1 MDFPLSN
8 EIKVKVK
15 TMDNFTHAFRV
26 PKNLTV
32 VQFKGEIEKRLKI
45 KPENQRLIFK
55 AKVLENYNTLEKC
68 GIQDEHTIHM
78 VAKMVQPSR
87 SDQQDQRETESE
99 ADNNENNQ
107 PPPPS
112 DQDSQ
117 DIEIVN
123 NILRTLGETSLSRR
137 NERRRI
143 LQQRTFGFP
152 INSKES
158 LEIINQNLKTC
169 SDLLVSSQDKGPPFN
184 TERRNFSLG
193 QWIDVKDTINQW
205 LEAEV
210 IDKTDD
216 KVYVHYNGWGE
227 RWDEWIDMSSDRIA
241 FFRTHTV
248 QNAYGN
254 YMSPCPQN
262 TLDGATE
269 NLKRPSN
276 VKENIVKEFESQ
288 IKKVME
294 MLRELH
300 ELQTPIEEEEP
311 LEEQNIDIKKEKK
324 YLNNKKKLPT
334 KMDDNLSL
342 KIEEKKSKSEEPKYD
357 ETVSMKSLRFKHQ
370 KSNIRTSR
378 RVDISPN
385 SLKTH
390 TSNNSHFFNEGD
402 MTEIIEEENYTFS
415 SRFNRQKNQKLL
427 NKIRQR
433 ELAQKAQQLA
443 PLFDRLGR
451 AMIDLAPH
459 IAMLGAEVSS
469 ISNLGQYRNLST
481 ATMHGSTNV
490 STNRLGIF
498 DRFNSQNEG
507 NTDGL
512 PVNFQN
518 FGVNTQVNPSMISNP
533 MAQNGFSNTQQEFS
547 NDAKGLTSDRPL
559 LFQVPVMLNPG
570 ELLSIE
576 NNTGG
581 LMGEGHVDL
590 HINATVRGT
599 PNVERKDSG
608 IQTDNDF
615 PIDNTQFGKKNSEK
629 DKYIIDEIEHDYN
642 F

>member
-1 MDFPLSN
+1 MDFPKSN
-8 EIKVKVK
+8 DIKIKVK
-15 TMDNFTHAFRV
+15 TMDNFTHAFVVAR
-26 PKNLTV
+26 NLTV
-32 VQFKGEIEKRLKI
+32 IQLKGEIEKRLKI
-45 KPENQRLIFK
+45 KPGDQRLIFK
-55 AKVLENYNTLEKC
+55 AKVLEDYNTLEKY
-68 GIQDEHTIHM
+68 GIEESHTIHM
-78 VAKMVQPSR
+78 VAKILPPKPLTQE
-87 SDQQDQRETESE
+87 DEKANETE
-99 ADNNENNQ
+99 NENTESNPQ
-107 PPPPS
+107 NNRS
-112 DQDSQ
+112 ENESQ

-123 NILRTLGETSLSRR
+123 NILRTLGETSLNRR
-137 NERRRI
+137 NERRRL

-152 INSKES
+152 INARES

-169 SDLLVSSQDKGPPFN
+169 SDLLITSQDKGVPFN
-184 TERRNFSLG
+184 NEKRNFKIG

-210 IDKTDD
+210 IDTDGD
-216 KVYVHYNGWGE
+216 KVFVHYNGWGE

-241 FFRTHTV
+241 YFRTHTV

-262 TLDGATE
+262 TLDGNTD
-269 NLKRPSN
+269 NLKKPTF
-276 VKENIVKEFESQ
+276 VKENIVREFEGQ
-288 IKKVME
+288 IKRVME

-300 ELQTPIEEEEP
+300 ELQTPIDEEEFIDK
-311 LEEQNIDIKKEKK
+311 QNIDIKKEKK
-324 YLNNKKKLPT
+324 YLNNKKKNPA

-342 KIEEKKSKSEEPKYD
+342 KIEEKKSKVEEKKYD
-357 ETVSMKSLRFKHQ
+357 ETVSMKSLRFKHA

-433 ELAQKAQQLA
+433 DVAQKAQQLA

-469 ISNLGQYRNLST
+469 ISNLGQFRNLST
-481 ATMHGSTNV
+481 ATMHGSTNM
-490 STNRLGIF
+490 SNNRLGLF
-498 DRFNSQNEG
+498 DRFNQQNES
-507 NTDGL
+507 NTDTL
-512 PVNFQN
+512 QNN
-518 FGVNTQVNPSMISNP
+518 FGLNTQINPSMISNP
-533 MAQNGFSNTQQEFS
+533 IGQNDFSNTQQDSS
-547 NDAKGLTSDRPL
+547 NDLKGLTSDRPL

-599 PNVERKDSG
+599 PNVDRKDSG
-608 IQTDNDF
+608 VQTDNEYT
-615 PIDNTQFGKKNSEK
+615 IDDSQFGKKKSEK

>member
-1 MDFPLSN
+1 
-8 EIKVKVK
+8 
-15 TMDNFTHAFRV
+15 MDNFTHAFVVAR
-26 PKNLTV
+26 NLTV
-32 VQFKGEIEKRLKI
+32 IQLKGEIEKRLKI
-45 KPENQRLIFK
+45 NPGDQRLIFK
-55 AKVLENYNTLEKC
+55 AKVLEDYNTLEKY
-68 GIQDEHTIHM
+68 GIEESHTIHM
-78 VAKMVQPSR
+78 VAKILPPKPLTQE
-87 SDQQDQRETESE
+87 DEKANETE
-99 ADNNENNQ
+99 NENTESNPQ
-107 PPPPS
+107 NNRS
-112 DQDSQ
+112 ENESQ

-123 NILRTLGETSLSRR
+123 NILRTLGETSLNRR
-137 NERRRI
+137 NERRRL

-152 INSKES
+152 INARES

-169 SDLLVSSQDKGPPFN
+169 SDLLITSQDKGVPFN
-184 TERRNFSLG
+184 NEKRNFKIG

-210 IDKTDD
+210 IDTDGD
-216 KVYVHYNGWGE
+216 KVFVHYNGWGE

-241 FFRTHTV
+241 YFRTHTV

-262 TLDGATE
+262 TLDGNTD
-269 NLKRPSN
+269 NLKKPTF
-276 VKENIVKEFESQ
+276 VKENIVREFEGQ
-288 IKKVME
+288 IKRVME

-300 ELQTPIEEEEP
+300 ELQTPIDEEEFIDK
-311 LEEQNIDIKKEKK
+311 QNIDIKKEKK
-324 YLNNKKKLPT
+324 YLNNKKKNPA

-342 KIEEKKSKSEEPKYD
+342 KIEEKKSKVEEKKYD
-357 ETVSMKSLRFKHQ
+357 ETVSMKSLRFKHA

-433 ELAQKAQQLA
+433 DVAQKAQQLA

-469 ISNLGQYRNLST
+469 ISNLGQFRNLST
-481 ATMHGSTNV
+481 ATMHGSTNM
-490 STNRLGIF
+490 SNNRLGLF
-498 DRFNSQNEG
+498 DRFNQQNES
-507 NTDGL
+507 NTDTL
-512 PVNFQN
+512 QNN
-518 FGVNTQVNPSMISNP
+518 FGLNTQINPSMISNP
-533 MAQNGFSNTQQEFS
+533 IGQNDFSNTQQDSS
-547 NDAKGLTSDRPL
+547 NDLKGLTSDRPL

-599 PNVERKDSG
+599 PNVDRKDSG
-608 IQTDNDF
+608 VQTDNEYT
-615 PIDNTQFGKKNSEK
+615 IDDSQFGKKKSEK